1 MSETINCGNCG
12 MLLYFG
18 EEISRRLYMRAI
30 PDEAAVFAA
39 YGDKCPRC
47 CNALAMGSVK
57 LVVKRRAAHLRPAP
71 AESGASHGS

>member
-39 YGDKCPRC
+39 YDDRCPQC
-47 CNALAMGSVK
+47 GNALSTGSVNM
-57 LVVKRRAAHLRPAP
+57 VIKRRAAHLRPAP
-71 AESGASHGS
+71 AKSGASHES

>member
-1 MSETINCGNCG
+1 MSQTINCGKCG

-30 PDEAAVFAA
+30 PDEAAVLSA

-47 CNALAMGSVK
+47 GAALSKQSVK
-57 LVVKRRAAHLRPAP
+57 ITYKRRAEHV
-71 AESGASHGS
+71 S